1 MKNFFITFFISIFL
15 YETTNANEE
24 NSYYTNYLKKCGN
37 AEVKFYNLEE
47 EVYIF
52 QSSNLN
58 LGCLEKEFQNHLDN
72 FPVISWVSNDNVVP
86 GAIIRNSK
94 TISEDIDYSN
104 ITIASLYSQKCGEQ
118 CEFSDEAIIVYQDNY
133 WYLRGLNDR
142 GIQGFLLNN
151 EILHIQNYN
160 STHTRNYIF
169 NIKDKKFTSLPN
181 GELTFNKD
189 HILVTGQKSYFTEMG
204 AFWFDNKINF
214 NGEIIELI
222 SNGNTCKSIESFN
235 DSIKSALKN
244 QNLNEFCVT
253 TY

>member
-1 MKNFFITFFISIFL
+1 MKKFFLIILITIFFSISV
-15 YETTNANEE
+15 NANEE
-24 NSYYTNYLKKCGN
+24 NSYYTNYLNKCSK
-37 AEVKFYNLEE
+37 AEVNFYNLED

-52 QSSNLN
+52 ESSNLSMS
-58 LGCLEKEFQNHLDN
+58 CLEKEFLNHLDN
-72 FPVISWVSNDNVVP
+72 FPSNVTP
-86 GAIIRNSK
+86 GAVIRNSI

-104 ITIASLYSQKCGEQ
+104 ITIASLFSQRCGEQ
-118 CEFSDEAIIVYQDNY
+118 CEFSDEAIIIYQDNY
-133 WYLRGLNDR
+133 WYLRGMNDN
-142 GIQGFLLNN
+142 GIQGFLLNK

-169 NIKDKKFTSLPN
+169 NVKDKKFTSLPN

-222 SNGNTCKSIESFN
+222 SNGNTCKPNNSFN
-235 DSIKSALKN
+235 EKIKLAMEKMK
-244 QNLNEFCVT
+244 LNEFCVT